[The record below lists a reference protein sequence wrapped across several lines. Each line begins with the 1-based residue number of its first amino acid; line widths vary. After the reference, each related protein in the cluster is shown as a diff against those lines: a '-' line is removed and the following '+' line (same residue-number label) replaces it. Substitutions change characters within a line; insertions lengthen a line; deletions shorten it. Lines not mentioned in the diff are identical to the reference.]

1 MSKNKFLES
10 LRKKLAIL
18 EESEI
23 EDIITEYDGYI
34 EEKIAQ
40 GTIEEDAVKSMGD
53 IDELARDLLSAYKI
67 KSPSDKQRDGLNN
80 VVDSFIN
87 IFDQI
92 ISVFSQK
99 SFNDILKFIIELVCI
114 FIIIAICKIPFEIIA
129 SMGRGIFSSFG
140 SHISHVINCIWN
152 VILEFAY
159 LIFAVLLF
167 IKIFESRYLNGNFE
181 SIFHNNPKDE
191 DDNKEIKTDEKVEK
205 KISKERK
212 QTKYVKKETHE
223 SNNFG
228 IIDTLSKI
236 CIFFI
241 KFILVFVL
249 FGVGLFLAGMAI
261 TLGIIIYLLVNGV
274 FYFGIYLVLISLLIL
289 GIVAFIFLYN
299 FIFEHKNKTGLLLI
313 TLLIGFCLLGV
324 GTGISTLEF
333 ASTTIIYTDNL
344 EKNKTLEYEFEMQ
357 DNLVLSSNIFYD
369 EDIIVDNSLDN
380 KIKVV
385 YSYDDKYLKIDA
397 NPYISNDY
405 DKFMIL
411 NLGYVINE
419 FKYSKEILDN
429 FINRHLA
436 KLNI

>member
-1 MSKNKFLES
+1 MS
-10 LRKKLAIL
+10 
-18 EESEI
+18 
-23 EDIITEYDGYI
+23 
-34 EEKIAQ
+34 
-40 GTIEEDAVKSMGD
+40 
-53 IDELARDLLSAYKI
+53 
-67 KSPSDKQRDGLNN
+67 N

-249 FGVGLFLAGMAI
+249 FGVGLFLAGMAMVYF
-261 TLGIIIYLLVNGV
+261 TL
-274 FYFGIYLVLISLLIL
+274 
-289 GIVAFIFLYN
+289 
-299 FIFEHKNKTGLLLI
+299 
-313 TLLIGFCLLGV
+313 
-324 GTGISTLEF
+324 
-333 ASTTIIYTDNL
+333 
-344 EKNKTLEYEFEMQ
+344 
-357 DNLVLSSNIFYD
+357 
-369 EDIIVDNSLDN
+369 
-380 KIKVV
+380 V
-385 YSYDDKYLKIDA
+385 YI
-397 NPYISNDY
+397 
-405 DKFMIL
+405 
-411 NLGYVINE
+411 
-419 FKYSKEILDN
+419 
-429 FINRHLA
+429 
-436 KLNI
+436 